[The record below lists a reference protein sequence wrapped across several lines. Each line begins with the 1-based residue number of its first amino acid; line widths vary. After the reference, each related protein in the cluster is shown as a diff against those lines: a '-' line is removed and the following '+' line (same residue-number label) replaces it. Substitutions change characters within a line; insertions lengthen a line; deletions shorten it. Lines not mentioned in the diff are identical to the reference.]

1 MSIIISDLV
10 SYSKKNIIH
19 PVDVKR
25 EYLDE
30 KYEMLEE
37 TCRKMFL
44 HIVLYCWHLR
54 GGFRLMQ
61 RTNVASHRKNS
72 QNKLLLVPC
81 RDIFV
86 TRSWN
91 KIRMFWKIPPQG
103 MDPRTGPVTLTWR
116 QGTPVWSR
124 QLTPRRIAQG
134 TNSPLFFAWIL
145 LYPLRCGGGVFSNE
159 EIKAKN
165 ASYHKKWGLKD

>member
-1 MSIIISDLV
+1 MKNRRCWRKLVGRCFCISFFIADT
-10 SYSKKNIIH
+10 YE
-19 PVDVKR
+19 VDFAWCR
-25 EYLDE
+25 EQ
-30 KYEMLEE
+30 ML
-37 TCRKMFL
+37 
-44 HIVLYCWHLR
+44 
-54 GGFRLMQ
+54 RL
-61 RTNVASHRKNS
+61 AEKNS

-116 QGTPVWSR
+116 QGTPVLSR

-134 TNSPLFFAWIL
+134 TNSPLFVVWIL
-145 LYPLRCGGGVFSNE
+145 FYPLRCGGGVFSNE